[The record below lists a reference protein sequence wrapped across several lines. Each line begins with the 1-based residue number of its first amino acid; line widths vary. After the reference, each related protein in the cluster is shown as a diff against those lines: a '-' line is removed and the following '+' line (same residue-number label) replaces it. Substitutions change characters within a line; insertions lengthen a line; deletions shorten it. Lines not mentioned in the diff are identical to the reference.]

1 MVDHM
6 DIKVIVAA
14 HKPYRMPQDSMY
26 LPLHVGRALT
36 DQDLGW
42 QGDNI
47 GDNLSLK
54 NPYYCELTGL
64 YWAWK
69 NLKADA
75 VGLVHYRRFFRG
87 GGRANLTCRPDK
99 KWDNIL
105 THAEA
110 EELLSRYPIILPKK
124 RHYYIETIESQYAH
138 AHNIEHLRKVHEII
152 QEYHSDYLEAF
163 DKHMNERSG
172 HMFNMF
178 IMRYDYFCQ
187 YCSWL
192 FDILFRLEESL
203 ENKDRILGFMGERLL
218 DVWIL
223 KNKKTYIEKKILYVE
238 KQHLLKKY
246 INFCIRKITR

>member
-1 MVDHM
+1 M
-6 DIKVIVAA
+6 
-14 HKPYRMPQDSMY
+14 R
-26 LPLHVGRALT
+26 
-36 DQDLGW
+36 
-42 QGDNI
+42 
-47 GDNLSLK
+47 
-54 NPYYCELTGL
+54 
-64 YWAWK
+64 
-69 NLKADA
+69 
-75 VGLVHYRRFFRG
+75 
-87 GGRANLTCRPDK
+87 
-99 KWDNIL
+99 
-105 THAEA
+105 
-110 EELLSRYPIILPKK
+110 
-124 RHYYIETIESQYAH
+124 
-138 AHNIEHLRKVHEII
+138 EII